1 MLSTVHS
8 LRLPQAAILFSRVA
22 NITSITNIPSTN
34 GAKNMFLEGLLAS
47 NIVHSKDNGIA

>member
-34 GAKNMFLEGLLAS
+34 GAKNIFLEGLLAS
-47 NIVHSKDNGIA
+47 NMVHSKDNGIA